1 MDKLTE
7 EQKWDG
13 FSVPTSDYIHFLF
26 DTLQYYKE
34 ITDVRQEIHATIGC
48 TCDFL
53 EILFYEGI
61 NSVLKFE
68 NSSNVKNFFRLIR
81 MRSEPELE
89 DTLDWERVAKEK
101 EDLKIIKPPPGLEDF
116 VSISSKPDASVAP
129 PCAHD
134 FSVRDKTLMGPH
146 GAKMIEQISFLL
158 ENCYCSLLSRI
169 CFIINI

>member
-1 MDKLTE
+1 MDKLSE

-13 FSVPTSDYIHFLF
+13 FSVPISDYIHFLF

-34 ITDVRQEIHATIGC
+34 ITDVRLEIHSTIGC

-61 NSVLKFE
+61 NSVIKFE
-68 NSSNVKNFFRLIR
+68 NSNSVRNFFRLIR
-81 MRSEPELE
+81 MKSEPELE
-89 DTLDWERVAKEK
+89 DTLDWEGTAKEK
-101 EDLKIIKPPPGLEDF
+101 KGLKSIKPPPGLEDF
-116 VSISSKPDASVAP
+116 VSSTSKTYAFAAP

-146 GAKMIEQISFLL
+146 DVKMIEQMSFF
-158 ENCYCSLLSRI
+158 Y
-169 CFIINI
+169 